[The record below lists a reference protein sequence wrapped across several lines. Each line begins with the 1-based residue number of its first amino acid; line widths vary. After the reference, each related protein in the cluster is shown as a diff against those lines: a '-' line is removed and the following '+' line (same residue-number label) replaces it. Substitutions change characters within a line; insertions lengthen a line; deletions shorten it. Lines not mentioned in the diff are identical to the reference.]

1 MRAYRDS
8 VLPLGMYALHW
19 PDCIAD
25 ENGEVQGPGILKN
38 AAVLLLYGPYLLSV
52 CACADHAATVG
63 HASAAQECLKEVLR

>member
-25 ENGEVQGPGILKN
+25 ENGDVHGPGILKD
-38 AAVLLLYGPYLLSV
+38 AVLLLLYGPYLLSV
-52 CACADHAATVG
+52 RACAGHAAMCGSRLPLAGVPG
-63 HASAAQECLKEVLR
+63 RGF